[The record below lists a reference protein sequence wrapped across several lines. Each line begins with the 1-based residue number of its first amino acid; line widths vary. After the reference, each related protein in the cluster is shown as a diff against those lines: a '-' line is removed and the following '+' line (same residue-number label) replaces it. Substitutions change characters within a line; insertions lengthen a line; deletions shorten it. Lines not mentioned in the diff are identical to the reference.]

1 MPNIKSQIK
10 RDRQNIK
17 RREKNKVLKSKI
29 KTLNNKFIQ
38 SVEDNNIEEASKNLK
53 LVFKALDKAAKKNAV
68 HKNFAANKKSKA
80 SKLLNSMESKEPK
93 KSEKSKQAS

>member
-17 RREKNKVLKSKI
+17 RREKNKALKSKI
-29 KTLNNKFIQ
+29 KTLNIKFIQ

-53 LVFKALDKAAKKNAV
+53 LVFKALDKASKKNVV

-80 SKLLNSMESKEPK
+80 SKLLNSMESEEPK
-93 KSEKSKQAS
+93 KSEKSK

>member
-17 RREKNKVLKSKI
+17 RREKNKALKSKI

-38 SVEDNNIEEASKNLK
+38 SVKDNKIEEASKDSK
-53 LVFKALDKAAKKNAV
+53 LLFKALDKAAKKNTV
-68 HKNFAANKKSKA
+68 HKNFAANKKSKV
-80 SKLLNSMESKEPK
+80 SKLLNSMKSEEPK
-93 KSEKSKQAS
+93 KSEKSK